1 MSQYK
6 LLVDKSG
13 SHFDISFGDKYYNRH
28 KKTHRERSQEII
40 CCCCSLLFPT
50 EESLFTVS
58 GVRLKPEM
66 CDLLA
71 SYRKGHHP
79 ARFSKCW

>member
-28 KKTHRERSQEII
+28 KKNT
-40 CCCCSLLFPT
+40 P
-50 EESLFTVS
+50 
-58 GVRLKPEM
+58 
-66 CDLLA
+66 
-71 SYRKGHHP
+71 
-79 ARFSKCW
+79 

>member
-13 SHFDISFGDKYYNRH
+13 SCFDVSSGDKYYNRQKVH
-28 KKTHRERSQEII
+28 CERSQEIMCWCI
-40 CCCCSLLFPT
+40 SLFLPA

-71 SYRKGHHP
+71 SYQKEHHP
-79 ARFSKCW
+79 AQFSKCW